1 MCKNLLNA
9 VRVVQSLVFC
19 VVFCISLFFL
29 VFYWPLFCLFSF
41 DSHLLIASFGH
52 CFVCSPLIHTFWLPL
67 LAIVLSVFL
76 RFTASDYLFWPLF
89 CLFSFD
95 SQLLIASFGHCFVCS
110 PLIHTFW
117 LPLLAIILSVFLR
130 FTASDCLF
138 WPLFCLFSF
147 DSHLLIASF
156 GHYFVC
162 SPSIHS
168 FWLPLLAIVL
178 SVLLRFTA
186 SDCLVWPLLCVFSF
200 DLQLLIAYFDHCF
213 VCFPS
218 FHVTY
223 RK

>member
-67 LAIVLSVFL
+67 LAIV
-76 RFTASDYLFWPLF
+76 
-89 CLFSFD
+89 
-95 SQLLIASFGHCFVCS
+95 
-110 PLIHTFW
+110 
-117 LPLLAIILSVFLR
+117 LSVFLR

-213 VCFPS
+213 VCSPS
-218 FHVTY
+218 IHSFWLPLFVSSNFSY
-223 RK
+223 DIYI